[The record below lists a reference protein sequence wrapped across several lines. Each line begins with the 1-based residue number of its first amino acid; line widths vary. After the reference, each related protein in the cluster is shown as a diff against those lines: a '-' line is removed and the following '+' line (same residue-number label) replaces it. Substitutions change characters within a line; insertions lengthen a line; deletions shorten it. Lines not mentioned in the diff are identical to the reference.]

1 MHWQYSG
8 SVTKSAAELQRLV
21 DDVLLDPRFEKD
33 DLAGFS
39 TAREKRRLDEHQ
51 TTLGAFSVD
60 DGWREIEVELHV
72 PKERVQHEDER
83 TTESFFVRGIWARN
97 FTEVIKAGVRDVVAR
112 KYHWI
117 PHQLF
122 RRRSADQP
130 PERLYSEVYNS
141 DAMLEEHQKLQE
153 KPRNADDSPDVEYA
167 VCALTVYSDS
177 THLAQFGT
185 ASLWPIHAFIANLS
199 KYFRLKP
206 TMFAAHHL
214 AYIPPLPP
222 ALFEWYKELYGSP
235 PSAAVIRLLKHDLMQ
250 KIWLSLLDAEF
261 MHAFEHGILI
271 ECADGIIRRIFPRIF
286 LYSADYP
293 EKCLVACLKFLGK
306 CACPECLI
314 EKKDFGKMGT
324 KTDLKYRITKRRE
337 DTGFLR
343 TAIAKARE
351 WIFRLGRA
359 PDGSNIKASML
370 NKVSVTPTRSA
381 FSIRFAKFQKN
392 VYDLFTPDLMHE
404 FELGV
409 WKSTFTHLVRVLMA
423 AGNDAVQQLD
433 QRFSLIP
440 TFGRGVIRSFG
451 GNISAMKKLAARDFE
466 QMLKVCQIC
475 AMPVF
480 EGLLPEPYNSVI
492 LDLLFELSM
501 WHAYAKLSLH
511 TETSLCTL
519 EAITVSLGKA
529 MRAFVSRVC

>member
-8 SVTKSAAELQRLV
+8 SVTKSTGELQRLV

-33 DLAGFS
+33 DLTGFNA
-39 TAREKRRLDEHQ
+39 TREKRRLDNHQ
-51 TTLGAFSVD
+51 STLGAFSVD
-60 DGWREIEVELHV
+60 DGWREIDIELHL

-83 TTESFFVRGIWARN
+83 TTESFFVRGIWARK
-97 FTEVIKAGVRDVVAR
+97 FTEVIKAAIRDPVAR
-112 KYHWI
+112 KYHWV

-130 PERLYSEVYNS
+130 PERIYSEVYNS
-141 DAMLEEHQKLQE
+141 DAMLEEHQKLQN
-153 KPRNADDSPDVEYA
+153 KPRNPDDGPDIEYA

-185 ASLWPIHAFIANLS
+185 ASLWPIHTFIANLS

-214 AYIPPLPP
+214 AYVPPLPP
-222 ALFEWYKELYGSP
+222 ALFEWYKDLYDAP

-250 KIWLSLLDAEF
+250 KIWLALLDADF

-271 ECADGIIRRIFPRIF
+271 ECADGIVRRIFPRIF

-314 EKKDFGKMGT
+314 EKKDFGMMGT
-324 KTDLKYRITKRRE
+324 KTDLKHRVTKKRE
-337 DTGFLR
+337 DTGFLCA
-343 TAIAKARE
+343 AIAKARE
-351 WIFRLGRA
+351 WIFGLGRA
-359 PDGSNIKASML
+359 PDGTNIKATLL

-381 FSIRFAKFQKN
+381 FSIRFAKFGKN

-409 WKSTFTHLVRVLMA
+409 WK
-423 AGNDAVQQLD
+423 
-433 QRFSLIP
+433 
-440 TFGRGVIRSFG
+440 
-451 GNISAMKKLAARDFE
+451 
-466 QMLKVCQIC
+466 
-475 AMPVF
+475 
-480 EGLLPEPYNSVI
+480 
-492 LDLLFELSM
+492 
-501 WHAYAKLSLH
+501 
-511 TETSLCTL
+511 
-519 EAITVSLGKA
+519 
-529 MRAFVSRVC
+529 